1 MSHPA
6 SSDPHH
12 TSGSDPGPGKLV
24 LLILAFVVIGIPVV
38 AFVWDALNHLFAGDV
53 TGRWLLT
60 GLVGLI
66 GLGLLLALI
75 GRTLMRLERPRYE

>member
-6 SSDPHH
+6 SSKRHYLSSH
-12 TSGSDPGPGKLV
+12 DPGPGKLV

-60 GLVGLI
+60 AVAGLAA
-66 GLGLLLALI
+66 LGLLLRLI
-75 GRTLMRLERPRYE
+75 GRTLTSWERG

>member
-6 SSDPHH
+6 SSDRHH
-12 TSGSDPGPGKLV
+12 TSAPDPGPGKLV

-60 GLVGLI
+60 AVAGLAA
-66 GLGLLLALI
+66 LGLLLMLI
-75 GRTLMRLERPRYE
+75 GRTLTSWERG

>member
-1 MSHPA
+1 MSSPEP
-6 SSDPHH
+6 S
-12 TSGSDPGPGKLV
+12 PGKLV

-60 GLVGLI
+60 AVAGLAA
-66 GLGLLLALI
+66 LGLLLMLM
-75 GRTLMRLERPRYE
+75 GRTLTGWDHG